1 MSNPHSSHDTL
12 TKQDSRSPEPAFR
25 GVTRPTR
32 RRLKIA
38 GVEER
43 TGVHRQTIWRWY
55 TAGIFPAPH
64 YLGVERLW
72 FEDEI
77 IDWEKKRMA
86 ERAAEKAVAE
96 AF

>member
-1 MSNPHSSHDTL
+1 MQTHVQSDTNTNKDTDKHSYSDIN
-12 TKQDSRSPEPAFR
+12 
-25 GVTRPTR
+25 RPTR

-55 TAGIFPAPH
+55 KVGLFPTPH
-64 YLGVERLW
+64 YLGSERMW

-77 IDWEKKRMA
+77 ETWEAERMA
-86 ERAAEKAVAE
+86 QRAAEKGAA
-96 AF
+96 

>member
-1 MSNPHSSHDTL
+1 MTNPRATALTDEQVGNCSSPSYHD
-12 TKQDSRSPEPAFR
+12 
-25 GVTRPTR
+25 VTRPTR

-38 GVEER
+38 GVEQR

-55 TAGIFPAPH
+55 TSGIFPVPH
-64 YLGVERLW
+64 YLGTQRLW

-96 AF
+96 AL